1 MKKDELINELKL
13 KYVGR
18 EFNKG
23 FGAWSE
29 IGKEIIDQ
37 LKEEFKDHVD
47 KNVEEDYKDW
57 AFTFSASSYGNQTM
71 VISYRNYGIFYIE
84 FKKRKGE
91 SYRSWDGW
99 KYKYYI
105 KDIIIED
112 CHNFL
117 SADKYTLE
125 KQLNAID
132 ECKDAKKKKRDLEK
146 ERAIEAF
153 KLLKEHFGLSNNE
166 IRDIASMIDN
176 NYYSLKLDE
185 IGEDNAE
192 S

>member
-1 MKKDELINELKL
+1 MEKTELINELKL

-29 IGKEIIDQ
+29 IGKEITDQ

-47 KNVEEDYKDW
+47 KNVEEDDKPW

-71 VISYRNYGIFYIE
+71 VISYRGYDIFYIE

-105 KDIIIED
+105 KDIIIDD

-117 SADKYTLE
+117 TTDEYTLE
-125 KQLNAID
+125 KQLDVID
-132 ECKDAKKKKRDLEK
+132 EYKDAKKKKYDLEN

-166 IRDIASMIDN
+166 IRDIVSRIDDK
-176 NYYSLKLDE
+176 YYPSLQ
-185 IGEDNAE
+185 
-192 S
+192 